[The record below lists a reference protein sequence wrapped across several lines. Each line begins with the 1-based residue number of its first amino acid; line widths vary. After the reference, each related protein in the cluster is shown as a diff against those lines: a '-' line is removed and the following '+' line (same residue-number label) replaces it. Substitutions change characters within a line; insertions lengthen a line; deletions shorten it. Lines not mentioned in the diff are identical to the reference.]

1 MQHPPRIAFSRL
13 LLESHVHLS
22 LQTNT
27 RPHNKREKR
36 QTIRN
41 LHERYAAY
49 GLQDPPIENT
59 PSRPPLRI
67 IEGQET
73 NNEKGQTPLGG
84 SDQDNRGRIRCLLA
98 EAEQHV
104 MRAW

>member
-27 RPHNKREKR
+27 SSHNKREKR
-36 QTIRN
+36 QIIPN

-49 GLQDPPIENT
+49 GLQDPPVENT
-59 PSRPPLRI
+59 PSRPPFSKY
-67 IEGQET
+67 EGQET
-73 NNEKGQTPLGG
+73 NNEKGQTPLGD

-104 MRAW
+104 TRAW